1 MLENNS
7 RRNNLRLLNVPEGS
21 EGEDIKSFIATLIK
35 ESVQIDESVEDLKK
49 DIEDPQGPF
58 SDTS

>member
-1 MLENNS
+1 M
-7 RRNNLRLLNVPEGS
+7 RLLNVPEGS